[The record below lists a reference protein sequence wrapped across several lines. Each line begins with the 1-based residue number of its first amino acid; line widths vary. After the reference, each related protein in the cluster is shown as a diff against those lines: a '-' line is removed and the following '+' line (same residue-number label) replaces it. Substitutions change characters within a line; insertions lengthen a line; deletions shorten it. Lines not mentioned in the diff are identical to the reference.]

1 MNIDELL
8 KLAGTTQVYRSGDG
22 IAAKMPELL
31 RRVTGEASAA
41 NKLILVADENT
52 WNAAGKELEAV
63 LADAGIALSFK
74 HIFPGSPM
82 LKAEYKHVEL
92 LVDVLG
98 EREGFILA
106 VGSGTI
112 NDLVKM
118 ACGEL
123 GRPYGIVA
131 TAASMDGYCAQGAAI
146 LKDGFKQTLNCP
158 AALLVAADS
167 RVLADAHPDMTAA
180 GFADLAAK
188 QVSGLDWILADRLGA
203 DTIDPVAWKMVYDGL
218 ENRLQK
224 ADEVGRGDTAAI
236 TGLFEGLAATGFA
249 LQYYR
254 QSRPASG
261 TEHQFSHVLE
271 MEGWEHGGRL
281 PSHGF
286 KVALGSLVSLS
297 LYLELLKRLE
307 NGNLPEPAAA
317 AAGFPDAE
325 VEEAEVRRFY
335 AGSQGVE
342 EILAVL
348 RSKRPTSAVLL
359 KRLEWAAENHE
370 TLAAELRENM
380 PNYQEFRRR
389 LKAAGAPSAVS
400 DLGLTAEKTQNTILA
415 ARYIRDRYGVLDY
428 LFELGILE
436 EVAELISTEV

>member
-1 MNIDELL
+1 MNLDELL
-8 KLAGTTQVYRSGDG
+8 KLAGTTQVFRSGDG
-22 IAAKMPELL
+22 VAVIMPELL
-31 RRVTGEASAA
+31 RRVSGAA
-41 NKLILVADENT
+41 NAVDKIILVADENT
-52 WNAAGKELEAV
+52 WNAAGKELEVV
-63 LADAGIALSFK
+63 LADAGIPRSYK

-82 LKAEYKHVEL
+82 LKAEYKHIES

-98 EREGFILA
+98 KREGFVLA

-112 NDLVKM
+112 NDLVKR

-123 GRPYGIVA
+123 RRPYGVFA
-131 TAASMDGYCAQGAAI
+131 TAASMDGYCSQGAAI
-146 LKDGFKQTLNCP
+146 LKDGLKQTLKCP

-224 ADEVGRGDTAAI
+224 ADEVGRGDTTAI

-249 LQYYR
+249 LQYYG
-254 QSRPASG
+254 QTRPASG

-271 MEGWEHGGRL
+271 MEGWVHNGQL

-286 KVALGSLVSLS
+286 KVALGSMVSLS
-297 LYLELLKRLE
+297 LYQELLKRLE
-307 NGNLPEPAAA
+307 SGNLPDPAVA
-317 AAGFPDAE
+317 AAGFPDIE
-325 VEEAEVRRFY
+325 VEEAEVRRLY
-335 AGSQGVE
+335 AGSQGIE
-342 EILAVL
+342 EILAVM
-348 RSKRPTSAVLL
+348 RSKRPISAVLL
-359 KRLEWAAENHE
+359 KRLEWAAENRK

-380 PNYQEFRRR
+380 PNYQEFQRR

-400 DLGLTAEKTQNTILA
+400 DLGLTPEKTQKTILA
-415 ARYIRDRYGVLDY
+415 ARYIRDRYVVLDY